1 VSQQPKDPKSPGPPV
16 LQRPAPDSGVPAAAE
31 PAPAAAAFA
40 SFGLAAPRVTASAAI
55 AADLPAEGSLASE
68 SPLHLYYLA
77 AAAGASGRLTVGSEK
92 RSYALVFRKGAVEHA
107 GSAEPQE
114 GLGSFLVR
122 EGALDAA
129 KLAEAEATGGDLLS
143 TLASRKLVDPA
154 ATFQLL
160 QRHGAGLVWR
170 AMAVEAGSWRWEP
183 GIAPPPSSF
192 PLGSRWGMLCDAVRR
207 LDAAGVRRRLGGR
220 ARRAAS
226 RSGGRVT
233 VADLKL
239 TPQEARAC
247 GAFDGQRSVEELA
260 AGRPDEAELLLRVAL
275 LLAEAEL
282 LAFGAEQA
290 APPAPAPVPGAA
302 PATPA
307 TGASAPP
314 RPAPPRAA
322 PVPPARPAAK
332 PGAPASAAP
341 PRAPP
346 SARPAAV
353 PAGAST
359 APAVPPKPAASL
371 SDLRAFQEKLQ
382 SADHFQ
388 TLGVNPEATAAQVK
402 MAYFQLAKTYHP
414 DAGSPEEAAEARKLR
429 SDIFARLGEAWAVLG
444 DDERRARYLEEMKGG
459 GPASVDVMAIL
470 QAEQVFHAA
479 TLLVKARR
487 FEEAVKKLDEA
498 IQLNAEEPEFGIWR
512 AWAAFHLVPSEQRS
526 RQVVAA
532 SQAIEAGLH
541 LAPRCVSGYLFL
553 GRMAKLAGDAAAA
566 ERHFRR
572 GLEVDPGNAE
582 LKSELRHARK

>member
-1 VSQQPKDPKSPGPPV
+1 
-16 LQRPAPDSGVPAAAE
+16 
-31 PAPAAAAFA
+31 
-40 SFGLAAPRVTASAAI
+40 
-55 AADLPAEGSLASE
+55 
-68 SPLHLYYLA
+68 
-77 AAAGASGRLTVGSEK
+77 
-92 RSYALVFRKGAVEHA
+92 
-107 GSAEPQE
+107 
-114 GLGSFLVR
+114 VR

-129 KLAEAEATGGDLLS
+129 KLAEAEAAGGDLLS

-220 ARRAAS
+220 ASRAAS

-290 APPAPAPVPGAA
+290 APLAPAPGAA
-302 PATPA
+302 PATAPTAA
-307 TGASAPP
+307 TGAS
-314 RPAPPRAA
+314 APPRAA

-332 PGAPASAAP
+332 PAPPASAAP

-346 SARPAAV
+346 AARPAAV
-353 PAGAST
+353 PAAASP
-359 APAVPPKPAASL
+359 APAAPPKPAASL
-371 SDLRAFQEKLQ
+371 SDLRAFHEKLQ

-388 TLGVNPEATAAQVK
+388 ALGVKPEATATQVK

-444 DDERRARYLEEMKGG
+444 DDERRAHYLEEMKGG

-479 TLLVKARR
+479 TLLVKARK

-532 SQAIEAGLH
+532 SQAIEAGLR

-566 ERHFRR
+566 ERHFKR

>member
-1 VSQQPKDPKSPGPPV
+1 M
-16 LQRPAPDSGVPAAAE
+16 LQRAATDSGVPAAAE

-40 SFGLAAPRVTASAAI
+40 SHGLAAPRVTASAAI

-77 AAAGASGRLTVGSEK
+77 AAAGASGRLTVGSET
-92 RSYALVFRKGAVEHA
+92 RSYALVFRKGGVEHA
-107 GSAEPQE
+107 ASAEPQE
-114 GLGSFLVR
+114 GLGPFLVR

-129 KLAEAEATGGDLLS
+129 KLAEAEAAGGDLLS

-207 LDAAGVRRRLGGR
+207 LDEAGVRRRLGAR

-233 VADLKL
+233 IADLKL
-239 TPQEARAC
+239 TPQEARAS

-282 LAFGAEQA
+282 LAFGAERA
-290 APPAPAPVPGAA
+290 APPAPAPGAA
-302 PATPA
+302 PATATTAA

-322 PVPPARPAAK
+322 PVVPARPAAK
-332 PGAPASAAP
+332 PGPPASAAP

-346 SARPAAV
+346 AARPAAV
-353 PAGAST
+353 PA
-359 APAVPPKPAASL
+359 PAAPPKPAASL
-371 SDLRAFQEKLQ
+371 SDLRAFHEKLQ

-388 TLGVNPEATAAQVK
+388 ALGVQPEATAAQVK

-414 DAGSPEEAAEARKLR
+414 DAGSPEEGAEARKLR

-444 DDERRARYLEEMKGG
+444 DDERRAHYLEEMKGG

-479 TLLVKARR
+479 TLLVKARK

-532 SQAIEAGLH
+532 SQAIEAGLR

-566 ERHFRR
+566 ERHFKR

>member
-1 VSQQPKDPKSPGPPV
+1 
-16 LQRPAPDSGVPAAAE
+16 
-31 PAPAAAAFA
+31 
-40 SFGLAAPRVTASAAI
+40 VTASAAI

-77 AAAGASGRLTVGSEK
+77 AAAGASGRLTVGSET
-92 RSYALVFRKGAVEHA
+92 RSYALVFRKGGVEHA
-107 GSAEPQE
+107 ASAEPQE
-114 GLGSFLVR
+114 GLGPFLVR

-129 KLAEAEATGGDLLS
+129 KLAEAEAAGGDLLS

-207 LDAAGVRRRLGGR
+207 LDEAGVRRRLGAR

-233 VADLKL
+233 IADLKL

-282 LAFGAEQA
+282 LAFGTERA
-290 APPAPAPVPGAA
+290 APPAPGAA
-302 PATPA
+302 PATATTAA
-307 TGASAPP
+307 TGAS
-314 RPAPPRAA
+314 APPRAA

-332 PGAPASAAP
+332 PGPPASAAP

-346 SARPAAV
+346 AARPAAV
-353 PAGAST
+353 PAAASP
-359 APAVPPKPAASL
+359 APAAPPKPAASL
-371 SDLRAFQEKLQ
+371 SDLRAFHEKLQ

-388 TLGVNPEATAAQVK
+388 ALGVQPEATAAQVK

-444 DDERRARYLEEMKGG
+444 DDERRAHYLEEMKGG

-479 TLLVKARR
+479 TLLVKARK
-487 FEEAVKKLDEA
+487 FEEAAKKLDEA

-532 SQAIEAGLH
+532 SQAIEAGLR

-566 ERHFRR
+566 ERHFKR

>member
-1 VSQQPKDPKSPGPPV
+1 V
-16 LQRPAPDSGVPAAAE
+16 
-31 PAPAAAAFA
+31 
-40 SFGLAAPRVTASAAI
+40 
-55 AADLPAEGSLASE
+55 
-68 SPLHLYYLA
+68 
-77 AAAGASGRLTVGSEK
+77 
-92 RSYALVFRKGAVEHA
+92 VEHA
-107 GSAEPQE
+107 ASEEPQE
-114 GLGSFLVR
+114 GLGPFLVR
-122 EGALDAA
+122 EGALDPA
-129 KLAEAEATGGDLLS
+129 KLAEAEAAGGDLLS

-183 GIAPPPSSF
+183 GVAPPPSSF

-226 RSGGRVT
+226 RSGGRVD

-239 TPQEARAC
+239 MPQEARVC

-260 AGRPDEAELLLRVAL
+260 AGRPDEAELLLRVTL
-275 LLAEAEL
+275 LLAETEL
-282 LAFGAEQA
+282 LAFGAERA
-290 APPAPAPVPGAA
+290 APPAPGVP
-302 PATPA
+302 PATAPTA
-307 TGASAPP
+307 SSGAGAPP
-314 RPAPPRAA
+314 RPAPPRPA
-322 PVPPARPAAK
+322 PEPQARPAAK
-332 PGAPASAAP
+332 PGSPASAAP

-346 SARPAAV
+346 AGRPAA
-353 PAGAST
+353 
-359 APAVPPKPAASL
+359 APAAASPAPAAAPKPAASL
-371 SDLRAFQEKLQ
+371 ADLRAFHEKLQ

-388 TLGVNPEATAAQVK
+388 ALGVKPEATAAQVK

-444 DDERRARYLEEMKGG
+444 DDERRVRYLEEMKGG
-459 GPASVDVMAIL
+459 GPANVDVMAIL

-479 TLLVKARR
+479 TLLVKARK

-512 AWAAFHLVPSEQRS
+512 AWAAFHLVAGEQRS

-532 SQAIEAGLH
+532 SQAIEAGLR

-566 ERHFRR
+566 ERHFKR